1 MNFYFVFCQD
11 SLLLTQEGGIPLS
24 DEPPVALES
33 WQNLQKLPDLE
44 GHPSLA
50 LQTPYP
56 QAPTGLHFVGLRE
69 AFGILSPAFYQM
81 AGKARELL
89 YWESLTKYC
98 GVCGAPMRRT
108 SEISKKCPEC
118 GKEIWPSPSAAIIVA
133 ITRNGGREIL
143 LVQSKKFKRDY
154 LGLVAGF
161 VETGETLEAC
171 VRREVMEE
179 TNLRIKNLR
188 YFASQAWPY
197 PFGLMIGFTAEYES
211 GDLKLQL
218 TELNKGGW
226 YSPENLP
233 AIPGKVSLARQLIDH
248 WLNSYH
254 QSTTALSSQREEA
267 GKSAIDPK
275 ACADKGKDSTI
286 HERQVL

>member
-1 MNFYFVFCQD
+1 MGEGLLLYMYFYFVFCQD
-11 SLLLTQEGGIPLS
+11 TLLLTQEGRVPLT
-24 DEPPVALES
+24 EKPPVILES

-44 GHPSLA
+44 GYPCLA
-50 LQTPYP
+50 VQTPYP
-56 QAPTGLHFVGLRE
+56 QAPLGLQFVGLRE
-69 AFGILSPAFYQM
+69 AFRILPFAFYQM

-89 YWESLTKYC
+89 HWDNLTKFC
-98 GVCGAPMRRT
+98 GVCGAPMKRT
-108 SEISKKCPEC
+108 SDISKKCPEC

-133 ITRNGGREIL
+133 ITRKGGREIL

-171 VRREVMEE
+171 VHREVMEE
-179 TNLRIKNLR
+179 TNLRIKNLQ

-211 GDLKLQL
+211 GELRLQL

-226 YSPENLP
+226 FSPENLP
-233 AIPGKVSLARQLIDH
+233 AIPGKVSLARQLIDN
-248 WLNSYH
+248 WLESFNQNSTEH
-254 QSTTALSSQREEA
+254 SSQS
-267 GKSAIDPK
+267 G
-275 ACADKGKDSTI
+275 
-286 HERQVL
+286 ER